1 MAPAFDEMT
10 LAGGANRPGYEA
22 LKHWLDGTP
31 IDLLSHRRAEAEL
44 LFRRIGIT
52 FAVYGE
58 TEGEERIIPFDIIPR
73 ILTRSEWTRLAA
85 GLEQRVNALNLFLAD
100 VYGPARIIAEHLVP
114 ADLVYRNPYFRPEMI
129 GLKLAHDVYVHIAGI
144 DIVRIDDD
152 DFYVLEDNA
161 RTPSGV
167 SYMLENREVMMRIFP
182 DLFAEHHIAPVEN
195 YPDELLATLKS
206 VAPASA
212 PDDPT
217 VAL

>member
-10 LAGGANRPGYEA
+10 LADGANRPGYEG
-22 LKHWLDGTP
+22 LRRWLEGTP
-31 IDLLSHRRAEAEL
+31 IDLLSLRRAEAEL

-73 ILTRSEWTRLAA
+73 ILTRAEWTRLAR
-85 GLEQRVNALNLFLAD
+85 GLEQRVQRPQSVPGGRLRP
-100 VYGPARIIAEHLVP
+100 GKIIAEQVVP
-114 ADLVYRNPYFRPEMI
+114 GRPRLSQSVLPAEMT
-129 GLKLAHDVYVHIAGI
+129 GLKLAHDIYVHIAGI
-144 DIVRIDDD
+144 DIVRVDDH

-182 DLFAEHHIAPVEN
+182 DLVADHHIAPVEN
-195 YPDELLATLKS
+195 YPEELLATLKS
-206 VAPASA
+206 VAP
-212 PDDPT
+212 PPRPT
-217 VAL
+217 IRRSRF